1 MLKRRRDAIKEAPA
15 RVGTTT
21 IEPPLGSPRKPGV
34 EQIGELLITEGAL
47 DFEALD
53 DALTLQTDSGRKLG
67 ELLLDQKLISPQQ
80 LLSALSKQFKIPMI
94 DVRVVEPSPEALAMV
109 AESVAR
115 NLEIIPITLSDNT
128 LSLVIA
134 DPVDPRLPGVLR
146 AIPVA
151 TVRVYLAS
159 ATDVRESINSW
170 YKALAGIGDFVRDNI
185 AATPAARIQPLD
197 ETPGG
202 VDAPVIE
209 VVNRL
214 VAQALR
220 DRASD
225 IHLEPA
231 PDSVRVRYRIDG
243 SLHDVVRLPSTI
255 GPAMISRLKI
265 MADMNI
271 VEKRRPQDGQFQTI
285 VDGRELD
292 VRVATTPTIFGEKAV
307 LRLLDKGRSLFDLVD
322 LGMPADLKQNYD
334 RIVKSPFGMVVV
346 AGPTG
351 SGKTT
356 TLYATL
362 AQISR
367 PELNVTTIEDP
378 VEYIFPDIN
387 QIEINVQSGLTFA
400 VGLRSILRQDPD
412 IILLGEVRDVE
423 TARIAVQSALTG
435 HLVLSSLHATDATS
449 ALFRLLDMGIERF
462 LVASALT
469 GVVAQRLLRRICT
482 SCAVAYTPA
491 PQELDYYDVAG
502 GREKSVF
509 MHGAGCSYCSNTGY
523 RGRTGVYEILPITDE
538 IRYAL
543 VNESTPQELREVA
556 LKLGMRSLRDEAIR
570 LVGNDQTTI
579 AEVMRTIYTL

>member
-53 DALTLQTDSGRKLG
+53 GALTLQTDSGRKLG

-491 PQELDYYDVAG
+491 PQELDYYDEAG

-509 MHGAGCSYCSNTGY
+509 MHGAGCSY
-523 RGRTGVYEILPITDE
+523 
-538 IRYAL
+538 
-543 VNESTPQELREVA
+543 
-556 LKLGMRSLRDEAIR
+556 
-570 LVGNDQTTI
+570 
-579 AEVMRTIYTL
+579 